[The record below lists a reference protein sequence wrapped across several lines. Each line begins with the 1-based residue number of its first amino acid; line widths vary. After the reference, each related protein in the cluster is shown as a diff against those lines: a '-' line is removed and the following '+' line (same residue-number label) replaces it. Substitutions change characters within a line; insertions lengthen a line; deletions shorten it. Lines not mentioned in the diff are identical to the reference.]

1 MSLKKG
7 LFLLYMVLNE
17 AEKYLSDIPLVV
29 PKVRLGPLSLHKLF
43 WFRSV
48 DYVGQDKSP
57 IAANKVVTAIREQF
71 PIHWYLGVY
80 PP

>member
-57 IAANKVVTAIREQF
+57 IAANKVVTAV
-71 PIHWYLGVY
+71 VY
-80 PP
+80 RLDIVWWGS